1 MPCAVSASPFHASHA
16 VAVAADVSMETVLA
30 FNQSH
35 GCPHVRTRLPE
46 LAAATP
52 LRLSYVH
59 LGLPL
64 AIAGLDVGKPEGVL
78 WLALTNAYD
87 RFPVIDT
94 DPILGLLAATAAQCP
109 EGVFLTAHRSSE
121 SHTRLARCMGFT
133 LKPHN
138 PSRPKAVV
146 YHWRP

>member
-1 MPCAVSASPFHASHA
+1 MRAVSAIPFDPSHA
-16 VAVAADVSMETVLA
+16 VAAAADVSMETALA

-46 LAAATP
+46 FAAATP
-52 LRLSYVH
+52 LRLTYVH

-64 AIAGLDVGKPEGVL
+64 AVVGLDVGQPEGRL
-78 WLALTNAYD
+78 WLALTNAYG

-94 DPILGLLAATAAQCP
+94 DPILGLLHATAEQFP
-109 EGVFLTAHRSSE
+109 EGVCLTAHRSSE
-121 SHTRLARCMGFT
+121 SHARLARCMGFT

-138 PSRPKAVV
+138 PDRPKAVV
-146 YHWRP
+146 YQWRP